1 MDGQHV
7 TLESVNSFLVDK
19 VASANSTWATIKL
32 TVQRPS
38 IDDVPRNSQ
47 DSLSQ
52 RVGELNLDSN
62 ASSRP
67 SSATTDSAHMF
78 LYLTKEGVTE
88 SSPERADVVFQH
100 PPPSSTSRTQ
110 GLFKSRG
117 VFVTLCQLLSD
128 ISVSKPLVT
137 SVMLDSDLVHVAYIE
152 ESPDDLLLLALPASS
167 GLANNFFF
175 CLQKSLSI
183 FPLIRDD
190 IVLFCSF

>member
-38 IDDVPRNSQ
+38 VDDVPRNSQ

-67 SSATTDSAHMF
+67 SSATTTDSAHMF

-137 SVMLDSDLVHVAYIE
+137 SVMLDGDLVHVAYIE
-152 ESPDDLLLLALPASS
+152 ESPDDLLLLALPSSS
-167 GLANNFFF
+167 GLANYLFLFA
-175 CLQKSLSI
+175 KII
-183 FPLIRDD
+183 FNISPHQG
-190 IVLFCSF
+190 

>member
-38 IDDVPRNSQ
+38 VDDVPRNSQ

-137 SVMLDSDLVHVAYIE
+137 SVMLDGDLVHVAYIE

-167 GLANNFFF
+167 GLANNYFF
-175 CLQKSLSI
+175 
-183 FPLIRDD
+183 
-190 IVLFCSF
+190 LFVKTIINISPHQG

>member
-19 VASANSTWATIKL
+19 VASATSTWATIKL

-38 IDDVPRNSQ
+38 IDDTPRNSQ

-52 RVGELNLDSN
+52 RVGEINLEGD
-62 ASSRP
+62 AGSRP
-67 SSATTDSAHMF
+67 SADSAHMF

-88 SSPERADVVFQH
+88 SSPERADVIFQH

-137 SVMLDSDLVHVAYIE
+137 SVMLDGGLVHVAYIE

-167 GLANNFFF
+167 GLATKTTVLIF
-175 CLQKSLSI
+175 SL
-183 FPLIRDD
+183 
-190 IVLFCSF
+190 CKKNH